1 MPNKAEKFKRK
12 TEPEDVAKTYKA
24 SRAVQLEAMAVI
36 LPAQSELWGRVKA
49 LCEKQGLQ
57 PMLISHYYAFAC
69 ELSRLIGKYKGQT
82 LMREAEALQIK
93 FSQKGLDP
101 KVLSLVAHELGV
113 PLDPTI
119 EVTVTN
125 FPTEYPLPSSQVSD
139 LKNIANFPSEYPL
152 PSSQVSD
159 LKNVNANVTNFP
171 SEYPLP
177 SSQVSDLKNIYVLR
191 EGSYVPFSVTLAAAG
206 SQTIHT
212 PSSGKKAKVLGFYVK
227 CTADVDWEVRFKT
240 SGQIICGLPFKGA
253 VLLNGIGLET
263 PLGGTD
269 EQIEVYASG
278 AATVKG
284 WLIIKEV

>member
-24 SRAVQLEAMAVI
+24 SRAVQLEAMTEI
-36 LPAQSELWGRVKA
+36 LPAQSELWGRVKG

-82 LMREAEALQIK
+82 LMREAAALQIK

-139 LKNIANFPSEYPL
+139 LKNI
-152 PSSQVSD
+152 
-159 LKNVNANVTNFP
+159 
-171 SEYPLP
+171 
-177 SSQVSDLKNIYVLR
+177 YVLR
-191 EGSYVPFSVTLAAAG
+191 EGSPVPFSVTLAAAG
-206 SQTIHT
+206 SQTIYT

-278 AATVKG
+278 ACTIKG
-284 WLIIKEV
+284 WLTVKEV

>member
-1 MPNKAEKFKRK
+1 
-12 TEPEDVAKTYKA
+12 
-24 SRAVQLEAMAVI
+24 
-36 LPAQSELWGRVKA
+36 
-49 LCEKQGLQ
+49 
-57 PMLISHYYAFAC
+57 
-69 ELSRLIGKYKGQT
+69 
-82 LMREAEALQIK
+82 MREAAALQIK

-152 PSSQVSD
+152 PSSQV
-159 LKNVNANVTNFP
+159 A
-171 SEYPLP
+171 
-177 SSQVSDLKNIYVLR
+177 DLKNIYVLR
-191 EGSYVPFSVTLAAAG
+191 EGSPVPFSVTLAAAG
-206 SQTIHT
+206 SQTIYT

-269 EQIEVYASG
+269 EQIEVYASE
-278 AATVKG
+278 ATTVKG